1 MWFKEN
7 SNHYIFLST
16 SYDYFGFFNT
26 FGMKKSE
33 ISEKVRQDI
42 YSPGDTTIVS
52 HCHVTHCTNQMSRYI
67 EISYWGIIIRHVFH
81 VGEISAGK
89 SSLLNFL
96 IGRDVL
102 PTSVRESRS
111 VTCRL
116 RYGTEK
122 TAKLID
128 DSGNEIDDLKYD
140 ESNEAL
146 KRLKALI
153 KGDEAVLGLSYIDI
167 FLDKVS
173 LQVNYTFNWT

>member
-1 MWFKEN
+1 M
-7 SNHYIFLST
+7 
-16 SYDYFGFFNT
+16 
-26 FGMKKSE
+26 
-33 ISEKVRQDI
+33 
-42 YSPGDTTIVS
+42 
-52 HCHVTHCTNQMSRYI
+52 
-67 EISYWGIIIRHVFH
+67 
-81 VGEISAGK
+81 
-89 SSLLNFL
+89 L

-102 PTSVRESRS
+102 PTSVRESKS

-146 KRLKALI
+146 KRLKKLI

-167 FLDKVS
+167 FLDEVF
-173 LQVNYTFNWT
+173 LQVSYAFNYVCSIIACFNFTSQANDNLRYIPFH